1 MKLLVIDWSG
11 IGVYIGAATL
21 LVGVLSWWIAKLLDD
36 KKKITEHDI
45 KIEDLEDEMKE
56 MKTELRYIK
65 EILRAA
71 KI

>member
-11 IGVYIGAATL
+11 IGVYIGSATL

-36 KKKITEHDI
+36 KKKITEHEI
-45 KIEDLEDEMKE
+45 KIEDLEDEV
-56 MKTELRYIK
+56 RDIK
-65 EILRAA
+65 DRMRAA

>member
-1 MKLLVIDWSG
+1 MKILLNVDWSG

-36 KKKITEHDI
+36 KKKITEHEI
-45 KIEDLEDEMKE
+45 KIEDLEDEVKD
-56 MKTELRYIK
+56 IK
-65 EILRAA
+65 ERMRAA